1 MVSELILRGERDTD
15 FNDIYEINKHAF
27 GREDEAKLINTLRK
41 TRNYVKGFSIV
52 ALQDDK
58 IVGHAIFTH
67 AAIMNRGKRFNCL
80 ALGPMAVLP
89 ELQRKGIGTKLVEEG
104 ILRAKENNF
113 KTIIVIGHSD
123 YYPKFGFIKASEKKI
138 TTRFKVPEENFMV
151 LELNTNALKGISGL
165 AEYAKE
171 FANLKP
177 EPPKPEVLKIETEN
191 QTENNQ
197 QP

>member
-1 MVSELILRGERDTD
+1 LASELILRGERDTD
-15 FNDIYEINKHAF
+15 FNDIYEINKQAF
-27 GREDEAKLINTLRK
+27 GREDEAKLINALRK

-67 AAIMNRGKRFNCL
+67 AAIMNQGKRFNCL

-89 ELQRKGIGTKLVEEG
+89 ELQRKGIGKKLVEEG

-113 KTIIVIGHSD
+113 KAIVVIGHSE
-123 YYPKFGFIKASEKKI
+123 YYPKFGFIPASTKKI
-138 TTRFKVPEENFMV
+138 RSRFNVPDENFMV
-151 LELNTNALKGISGL
+151 IELNPNALKGITGL

-171 FANLKP
+171 FSNLKP
-177 EPPKPEVLKIETEN
+177 EPPKPEVLNAQTEN
-191 QTENNQ
+191 QTEDKPQ
-197 QP
+197 L